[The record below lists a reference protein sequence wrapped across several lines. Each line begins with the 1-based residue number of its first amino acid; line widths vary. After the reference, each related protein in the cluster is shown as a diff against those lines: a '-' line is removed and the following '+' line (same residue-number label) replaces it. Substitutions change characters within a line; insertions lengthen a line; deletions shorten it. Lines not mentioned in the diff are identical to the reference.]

1 MQRSAVGQMGYS
13 EAVKVATRDSFLR
26 PTIAEML
33 VFLQWALMIN
43 GHALACDCSEGTITG
58 DAPVEWTD
66 GATFGP
72 LWWAI
77 PADKWHQNWKVAYG
91 LG

>member
-1 MQRSAVGQMGYS
+1 MPRSAVGQTGYS
-13 EAVKVATRDSFLR
+13 EAVKVVPRDKPLT
-26 PTIAEML
+26 PTIAEIL

-43 GHALACDCSEGTITG
+43 GHVLACDSATGAITG

-77 PADKWHQNWKVAYG
+77 PADEWHRNWKVV
-91 LG
+91 